1 MTWIASCVYA
11 MRMARINVYLPD
23 DLAAKA
29 KEAGLNVSSLA
40 QEAIRSALASRKLDA
55 WLSRVSTLKP
65 VSVDHEDVIAA
76 VHAAKDELEGE

>member
-1 MTWIASCVYA
+1 

-29 KEAGLNVSSLA
+29 KKAGLNISSLV
-40 QEAIRSALASRKLDA
+40 QEAIRSSLASQDLAA
-55 WLSRVSTLKP
+55 WLSNVARLKP